1 MEFANHV
8 DRTNMDTL
16 TSVLLVMIS
25 VLDNAKLEHI
35 VFLVLMAKQLT
46 LIVNHAKPFHVSP
59 EAT

>member
-1 MEFANHV
+1 
-8 DRTNMDTL
+8 MDTL

-35 VFLVLMAKQLT
+35 VFLVLMAKHLT